1 MTKNGRKR
9 PIDINA
15 EADRIIYPEH
25 GTGRTAALATCG
37 HCGGKPLIIRR
48 CPVGRLTSTFC
59 AVCEKCGF
67 HRRVANLQD
76 LPTATSNATAK
87 RLGDLETHVR
97 ELRAQ
102 TRKLFAQRKDTK

>member
-1 MTKNGRKR
+1 MLKPTASSTRSTA
-9 PIDINA
+9 PDAPQPSQPAATA
-15 EADRIIYPEH
+15 EANRSSSAD
-25 GTGRTAALATCG
+25 A
-37 HCGGKPLIIRR
+37 
-48 CPVGRLTSTFC
+48 VGRLTSTFC

-76 LPTATSNATAK
+76 LPNATSNATAK

-102 TRKLFAQRKDTK
+102 TRKLFAQRAPRKDTR